1 MQITT
6 EGVLF
11 EVYESS
17 KYWIQVFKEEFVV
30 LVEYFAVMPADKF
43 ISQGDVAVDVFA

>member
-1 MQITT
+1 M
-6 EGVLF
+6 LF
-11 EVYESS
+11 EVYEST

-30 LVEYFAVMPADKF
+30 LVEYLAMIPADKF